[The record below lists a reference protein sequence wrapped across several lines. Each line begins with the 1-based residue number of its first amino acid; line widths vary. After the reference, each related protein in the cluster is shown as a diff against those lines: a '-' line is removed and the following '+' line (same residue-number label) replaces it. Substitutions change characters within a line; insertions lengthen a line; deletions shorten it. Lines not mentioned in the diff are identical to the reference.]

1 MCAISCRPSSSSHR
15 RPLLRLLVCRDR
27 AIGATLGARGGGA
40 NMGELLKHKQRTHTP
55 ENHVR
60 GLPGLRLRPP
70 SCAPGSVGMTRGG
83 VGVCEVAGR
92 LNRGFYNDC
101 EKSPPSPQALMSWRA
116 GARVSKCCTI
126 TIKTVVL
133 RIQYTQVYGNFNTG
147 ISIYMQSS
155 YI

>member
-101 EKSPPSPQALMSWRA
+101 EKSPPQSPALNVVAMAPKGSGPPARQAPPPAVFIWQCVKCEYSHRA
-116 GARVSKCCTI
+116 RGGWPS
-126 TIKTVVL
+126 L
-133 RIQYTQVYGNFNTG
+133 
-147 ISIYMQSS
+147 
-155 YI
+155 